1 MMFSEYTELKW
12 MSTGDNVYTDVL
24 MLINPYHNNYIE
36 LLKIKYIDSEYYT
49 ISHSDIYQTG
59 VSILFI
65 QNSNA
70 IIKSKDKNILKKKV
84 ENILLKFAQILIKF
98 CNNET
103 EERNETSVQ
112 EKKSSRN
119 NNKSKQ

>member
-36 LLKIKYIDSEYYT
+36 LLKIKNVDSEYYT